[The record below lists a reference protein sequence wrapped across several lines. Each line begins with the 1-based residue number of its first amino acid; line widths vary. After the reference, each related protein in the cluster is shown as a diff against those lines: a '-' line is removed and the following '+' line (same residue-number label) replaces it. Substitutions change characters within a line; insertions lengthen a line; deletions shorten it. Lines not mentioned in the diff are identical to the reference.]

1 MHKCSSCRI
10 ASTPSPIVY
19 KFQPWQ
25 ATPIV
30 MDESLC
36 SGHNKP
42 YNPNEVQLLI
52 ALKSSGM
59 PWRLIELEYNRQVP
73 ADRQRTAS
81 ALENKWRQ
89 LLSIQIHVPQ
99 Q

>member
-1 MHKCSSCRI
+1 
-10 ASTPSPIVY
+10 
-19 KFQPWQ
+19 
-25 ATPIV
+25 

-89 LLSIQIHVPQ
+89 LLSIQIHVRHKYGILLALSDAAQVPQ